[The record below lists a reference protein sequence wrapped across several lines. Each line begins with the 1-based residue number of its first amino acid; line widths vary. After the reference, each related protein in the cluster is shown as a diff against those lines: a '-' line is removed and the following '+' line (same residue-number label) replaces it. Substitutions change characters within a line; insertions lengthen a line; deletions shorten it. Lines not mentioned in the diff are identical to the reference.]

1 MIVTTAQPSDLPE
14 ICTLE
19 VLGFPAANRWGE
31 QAWSDELAARDRL
44 ILVGRENDTLV
55 AVATFQISDEV
66 ADLHRVIVTPGHR
79 GRGLARQL
87 MVAGIDWA
95 SAMGARRML
104 LEVAEDN
111 LAARRL
117 YEKYGFTTIARRPRY
132 YGDGADALVLALELG
147 VVHV

>member
-1 MIVTTAQPSDLPE
+1 MIVTTAHPSDLPE

-19 VLGFPAANRWGE
+19 VLGFAAANRWSE
-31 QAWSDELAARDRL
+31 QAWADELAARDRL

-55 AVATFQISDEV
+55 AVATFQISDDV

-104 LEVAEDN
+104 LEVSEN
-111 LAARRL
+111 NEAARRL
-117 YEKYGFTTIARRPRY
+117 YEKYGFTTIARRARY
-132 YGDGADALVLALELG
+132 YCDGADALVLALELG